1 MRGILRKPK
10 TLLYFKALMEREKER
25 RAFIVT
31 YIWVFFGMYGGL
43 VFLYMGFYITHITL
57 DSVYEFLNTVLIHII
72 LDSIYR
78 FLNKRINIY

>member
-1 MRGILRKPK
+1 MIYDIYTKSE

-31 YIWVFFGMYGGL
+31 YIWVF

-57 DSVYEFLNTVLIHII
+57 Y
-72 LDSIYR
+72 SIYGILYNTYNSL
-78 FLNKRINIY
+78 FYIWVFKYRINTYNS